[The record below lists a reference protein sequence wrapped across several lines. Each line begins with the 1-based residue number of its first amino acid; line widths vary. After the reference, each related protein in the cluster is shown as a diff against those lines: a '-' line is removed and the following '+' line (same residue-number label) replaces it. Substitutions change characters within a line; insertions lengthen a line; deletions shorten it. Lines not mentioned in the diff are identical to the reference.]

1 MKLSVIIVAA
11 LVLAY
16 ELTAQG
22 FDWQPSLRRPYQAP
36 TMFLGLEAGMGLAS
50 HRGAL
55 PYLEKDIANA
65 CCSYENGSS
74 TPIRIGLLAEYWFA
88 PQQAVALQV
97 GLVMQSAEFAAPI
110 STYPRA
116 NEAPLV
122 TQYLLN
128 ANLTHLTVGAEFR
141 QRVGGTMLVVDA
153 GARAN
158 ILVSS
163 SMANRETVVGPPDAT
178 FTDGSREAVLPTT
191 GLDDAASVVLEPY
204 LSVGYDVPLSFGY
217 YIEPFLRIGTTIG
230 SLSAAHPWR
239 SSDLGLGIR
248 VMRGR

>member
-1 MKLSVIIVAA
+1 MKWCLIIAA
-11 LVLAY
+11 LLVLAC
-16 ELTAQG
+16 ELSAQG

-36 TMFLGLEAGMGLAS
+36 TTFIGLEAGMGLAS
-50 HRGAL
+50 HRGTL
-55 PYLEKDIANA
+55 PYLEKDISNP

-88 PQQAVALQV
+88 PQRAVSVQV

-116 NEAPLV
+116 SGPPLA

-128 ANLTHLTVGAEFR
+128 ATMNHLSIGAEFR
-141 QRVGGTMLVVDA
+141 QRVAGTMVVLAA

-158 ILVSS
+158 VLVSS
-163 SMANRETVVGPPDAT
+163 SMANRERIVGPPDAT
-178 FTDGSREAVLPTT
+178 FTDGFREAVLPTT
-191 GLDDAASVVLEPY
+191 GLDDAAAVILEPY

-217 YIEPFLRIGTTIG
+217 YIEPFLRVGTTLG
-230 SLSAAHPWR
+230 SLSTTHPWH
-239 SSDLGLGIR
+239 SSDVGLGIR
-248 VMRGR
+248 LMKGR